1 MLRYANPKRF
11 LDLSAT
17 LLPFLWVAA
26 LGLTGWGLYQALFV
40 VPPDYQQGDTVRIM
54 YVHVP
59 SAWMASF
66 IYGFMFIA
74 SVVGLVW
81 KHPLAD
87 TAAKEAAPIGACFTL
102 ACLVTGSLWGKPMW
116 GTYWIWDARLT
127 SMLVLFFL
135 YLGYLGVWAAIE
147 DRVKAARANA
157 DKIREQKFLLQE
169 GIGLQVKDVFVGLD
183 ATKKSYHATLDAMKA
198 ATENRDLNTRA
209 YQNELVETE
218 KVIRA
223 QLTEAFMSAI
233 HYKTRYD
240 YVVLQSKLNLVVGNE
255 VWKKLEA
262 KP

>member
-17 LLPFLWVAA
+17 LLPYLWVAA
-26 LGLTGWGLYQALFV
+26 IGLTGWGLIQAIFV

-66 IYGFMFIA
+66 IYGFMFVA

-147 DRVKAARANA
+147 DRVKAARA
-157 DKIREQKFLLQE
+157 
-169 GIGLQVKDVFVGLD
+169 
-183 ATKKSYHATLDAMKA
+183 A
-198 ATENRDLNTRA
+198 AILC
-209 YQNELVETE
+209 
-218 KVIRA
+218 
-223 QLTEAFMSAI
+223 
-233 HYKTRYD
+233 
-240 YVVLQSKLNLVVGNE
+240 VVGVINIPIIRFSVE
-255 VWKKLEA
+255 WWDTLHQGPSVVRFENGQLAPSIDPSMLWPLLAAGLGCTFLFFALLFVRMRTEIA
-262 KP
+262 RRRIASLMAARAAA

>member
-11 LDLSAT
+11 LDLSAA
-17 LLPFLWVAA
+17 LLPWLWLAA
-26 LGLTGWGLYQALFV
+26 AGLTLTGLYQAIFV

-87 TAAKEAAPIGACFTL
+87 AAAV
-102 ACLVTGSLWGKPMW
+102 CLITGSLWGRPLW

-127 SMLVLFFL
+127 SMLVLLFL

-147 DRVKAARANA
+147 DRAKAARAAAVLCVVGVVNIPI
-157 DKIREQKFLLQE
+157 IRFSVEWWDTLHQGPSVLRFEGGKLAPSIDSSMLWPLL
-169 GIGLQVKDVFVGLD
+169 IVGLGCTVLFF
-183 ATKKSYHATLDAMKA
+183 ALLFVRMR
-198 ATENRDLNTRA
+198 TEIRRRR
-209 YQNELVETE
+209 
-218 KVIRA
+218 IRA
-223 QLTEAFMSAI
+223 LLAA
-233 HYKTRYD
+233 RA
-240 YVVLQSKLNLVVGNE
+240 G
-255 VWKKLEA
+255 A
-262 KP
+262 